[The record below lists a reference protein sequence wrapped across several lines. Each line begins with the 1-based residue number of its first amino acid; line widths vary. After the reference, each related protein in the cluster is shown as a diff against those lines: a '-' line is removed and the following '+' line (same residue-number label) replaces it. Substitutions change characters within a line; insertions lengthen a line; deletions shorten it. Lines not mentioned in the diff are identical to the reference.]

1 VSVGT
6 PTDQRRITNLAPGIY
21 GSDAAT
27 WGQVQGLFRQA
38 SRGIAMTMAMGSQLT
53 PSAPGKTTINLGV
66 GFYSG
71 ESGFALNVA
80 HRVNVSFPLFL
91 DASLGAAP
99 SGNWGGRVGIGI
111 EF

>member
-1 VSVGT
+1 MIAKSGT
-6 PTDQRRITNLAPGIY
+6 RDFLQALTGDQRK
-21 GSDAAT
+21 DAALI
-27 WGQVQGLFRQA
+27 GQF
-38 SRGIAMTMAMGSQLT
+38 
-53 PSAPGKTTINLGV
+53 GV